1 VPGGEG
7 VGDAHVLSQAIVDL
21 GRALSLD
28 MIAEGIE
35 TQDQADWFRTLG
47 CRLGQGYHYARP
59 MPVGELERYLR
70 RFAGGPSRSSAT
82 DGSPITLTGK
92 RLAGTGITDVLG
104 ARKAAG

>member
-1 VPGGEG
+1 
-7 VGDAHVLSQAIVDL
+7 
-21 GRALSLD
+21 

-59 MPVGELERYLR
+59 MPA
-70 RFAGGPSRSSAT
+70 AGPRSLPPAHASAPACARPT
-82 DGSPITLTGK
+82 PTREPPTAL
-92 RLAGTGITDVLG
+92 RLAHRGTGITDVLG